1 MKRNWWQ
8 DISKEELD
16 RLIYIKKLDAIKS
29 LYKLLAV
36 IRLGYNRSEELI
48 DLFGGNY
55 IVLVRDGALKG
66 LIEYS
71 RGQPPKL
78 TEKGE
83 KIADIII
90 DCIERFRQ
98 LENSLSPSLS

>member
-8 DISKEELD
+8 DISKEEID
-16 RLIYIKKLDAIKS
+16 RLLYIKKMDAIKS

-36 IRLGYNRSEELI
+36 VKLGYTRSEELM

-55 IVLVRDGALKG
+55 ITLVREGALRG
-66 LIEYS
+66 LLEYE
-71 RGQPPKL
+71 RGQPPRL

-83 KIADIII
+83 RIADIII
-90 DCIERFRQ
+90 DCIERFRK